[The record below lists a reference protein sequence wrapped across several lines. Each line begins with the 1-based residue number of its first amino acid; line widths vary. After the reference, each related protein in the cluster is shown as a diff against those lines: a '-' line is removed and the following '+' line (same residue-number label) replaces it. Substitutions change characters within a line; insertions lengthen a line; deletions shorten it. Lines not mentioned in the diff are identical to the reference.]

1 MVLCIIVDCGNKSG
15 KSSQKKDS
23 AVKFSRVPKI
33 VKNEGEMMEKL
44 TTRRRRAW
52 ISAISRDDL
61 TDDKLENERVCYRHF
76 VSGQAAKQWDQ
87 FDVDWVP
94 TLHLGHT
101 KRPQRIDP
109 QLNADRAERRKRRQ
123 EIIDRE
129 VSEKMTKL
137 NEPGETVESIFSE
150 VEHTCTTQE
159 AEESDQ
165 LQDGSSEDEQMGE
178 VEMEMDVAGEKLVED
193 TDKKPILVDRDS
205 QTSVSAMTQETAD
218 AATQTTEFD

>member
-1 MVLCIIVDCGNKSG
+1 MVLCIIVGCGNKSG

-33 VKNEGEMMEKL
+33 VQNEGEMIEEL

-52 ISAISRDDL
+52 ISAISRGDL
-61 TDDKLENERVCYRHF
+61 TDDKLEHERVCSRHF
-76 VSGQAAKQWDQ
+76 VSGQAARQWDQ

-123 EIIDRE
+123 AIIDRKI
-129 VSEKMTKL
+129 SEKMKKL

-178 VEMEMDVAGEKLVED
+178 PEMEMDIAGEKLVED
-193 TDKKPILVDRDS
+193 TDKRANS
-205 QTSVSAMTQETAD
+205 R
-218 AATQTTEFD
+218 